1 MSIRRD
7 DKVMVLAGSYK
18 GVTGKVIRVFPE
30 KSRVLVE
37 GVALVKRHTKPNQKI
52 QSGGIIEKEAPIHI
66 SNVKLVCSK
75 CGKPTRTGTRILS
88 DGKRVRYCKLCDEII

>member
-7 DKVMVLAGSYK
+7 DKVVVLTGSYK